1 MEQRDRSMSQA
12 HWEVFQTQQGKE
24 FQTLQGENMRGF
36 AEEVVAG
43 LGFPMGPKEVPMGPK
58 EVVTLWTADGLSHS
72 SVSVSLYFAT
82 SVVLE
87 RVFLLFITTSH
98 TPPCW

>member
-1 MEQRDRSMSQA
+1 MEQRDRSMSQT

-24 FQTLQGENMRGF
+24 FQTRQGEVVSGF
-36 AEEVVAG
+36 AAEVVAG
-43 LGFPMGPKEVPMGPK
+43 LGFPMGPKEV
-58 EVVTLWTADGLSHS
+58 VTLWTADSLSHS

>member
-1 MEQRDRSMSQA
+1 MEQRDRSMSQT

-43 LGFPMGPKEVPMGPK
+43 LGFPMGPKEV
-58 EVVTLWTADGLSHS
+58 VTLWTADGLSHS
-72 SVSVSLYFAT
+72 SVSVSYHLPP
-82 SVVLE
+82 
-87 RVFLLFITTSH
+87 LL
-98 TPPCW
+98 C

>member
-1 MEQRDRSMSQA
+1 MEQRDRSMSQT

-72 SVSVSLYFAT
+72 SVSVSYHLPP
-82 SVVLE
+82 
-87 RVFLLFITTSH
+87 LL
-98 TPPCW
+98 C